1 MSTRRARPRPLTGHS
16 TRTGERGFTLIEI
29 IIVLSIIGLL
39 VGLGLPTYK
48 SATVK
53 AREAVLKE
61 NLFILRKLIDQY
73 AQDKG
78 KYPASLQTLVQ
89 DSYIR
94 AIPVD
99 PTTHLGDDVGRGPR
113 APLPRGPH
121 DGGDPRRHRRE
132 IRIGRQVAH
141 RWLALQHLVT
151 GPGGGATS
159 SSS

>member
-1 MSTRRARPRPLTGHS
+1 MMSTRRARPWPSTGPN

-78 KYPASLQTLVQ
+78 KYPASLQALVQ

-94 AIPVD
+94 AIPID
-99 PTTHLGDDVGRGPR
+99 PVTHQATTWVEVRELPSPEDPMLAEIPGVIDVKSGSELKSPI
-113 APLPRGPH
+113 
-121 DGGDPRRHRRE
+121 DGTPYNT
-132 IRIGRQVAH
+132 
-141 RWLALQHLVT
+141 W
-151 GPGGGATS
+151 
-159 SSS
+159 

>member
-1 MSTRRARPRPLTGHS
+1 MSTPRVRPRPSTGRS

-29 IIVLSIIGLL
+29 IIVLGIIGLIIG
-39 VGLGLPTYK
+39 VGLPTYK

-61 NLFILRKLIDQY
+61 NLYILRKLIDQY

-99 PTTHLGDDVGRGPR
+99 PMTHQSTTWLEVREVPTAEDPMLAEIPGVIDVKSGS
-113 APLPRGPH
+113 
-121 DGGDPRRHRRE
+121 DGKSPIDGSPYNT
-132 IRIGRQVAH
+132 
-141 RWLALQHLVT
+141 W
-151 GPGGGATS
+151 
-159 SSS
+159 

>member
-1 MSTRRARPRPLTGHS
+1 MGRATG
-16 TRTGERGFTLIEI
+16 TGERGFTLIEL

-39 VGLGLPTYK
+39 VGLALPTYR
-48 SATVK
+48 SSTVR

-89 DSYIR
+89 ESYVR

-99 PTTHLGDDVGRGPR
+99 PMTRESTTWIEVRELPSPEDPMLTEIPGIIDVKSGSD
-113 APLPRGPH
+113 AKSPL
-121 DGGDPRRHRRE
+121 DGS
-132 IRIGRQVAH
+132 AYST
-141 RWLALQHLVT
+141 W
-151 GPGGGATS
+151 
-159 SSS
+159 

>member
-1 MSTRRARPRPLTGHS
+1 MSIRRARTPRSTGRS

-29 IIVLSIIGLL
+29 IIVLGIIGLL
-39 VGLGLPTYK
+39 VGVGLPTYK

-78 KYPASLQTLVQ
+78 KYPAMLQTLVE

-94 AIPVD
+94 SIPID
-99 PTTHLGDDVGRGPR
+99 PMTRQANWV
-113 APLPRGPH
+113 
-121 DGGDPRRHRRE
+121 E
-132 IRIGRQVAH
+132 IREQPTAEEPMLTEI
-141 RWLALQHLVT
+141 
-151 GPGGGATS
+151 PGVIDVKSASELKSPLDGS
-159 SSS
+159 PYDSW